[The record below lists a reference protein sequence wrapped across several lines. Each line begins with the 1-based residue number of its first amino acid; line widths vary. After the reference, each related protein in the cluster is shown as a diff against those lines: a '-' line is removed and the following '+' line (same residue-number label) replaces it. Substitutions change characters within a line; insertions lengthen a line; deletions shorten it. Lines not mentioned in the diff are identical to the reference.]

1 MNALTIWL
9 IAFAVFLVNLFNV
22 LIFIFSTV
30 KKVINL
36 QQVQYKIHKF
46 GLLDKCVINT
56 ELCYSSSDY
65 RIYSTQPLGEE
76 ADPAFAF
83 IVCYIFYLA
92 WF

>member
-30 KKVINL
+30 KKVIKL
-36 QQVQYKIHKF
+36 QQVQHKIYKLC
-46 GLLDKCVINT
+46 LLDKCVINT
-56 ELCYSSSDY
+56 GLCYSSSDY
-65 RIYSTQPLGEE
+65 RINHMSPLGDK

-83 IVCYIFYLA
+83 ILCYIFYLA
-92 WF
+92 WL